1 MILGYARVSTTK
13 DEQKTSLAAQKE
25 QLRAAGCFRVI
36 TEQRS
41 AFKSNRRPGWESCKE
56 LISAGLVTK
65 FIVVSLAR
73 ASRRQETAQM
83 SELCNE
89 HNVEFLA
96 LSGGAIDVST
106 PEGFLNVTMQDGI
119 NRFDSMHKSLRVRQ
133 GMEARRQAGST
144 AVGRCPFGYRYDGI
158 KPVPDPKQWN
168 LAKRLWKELADCEF
182 RANHVL
188 RHGSRWKFSNSG
200 LIRWMKNPILCGI
213 VSYSDHTVEPLVS
226 KTDWDQ
232 CQQILKSRSFH
243 RSRAPRQIRLLSQL
257 VTCQSC
263 ERFLNYTKGGHKW
276 RMKCMNPSCKFYGKG
291 LAEWK
296 IKEQLLAALRLNVDQ
311 MVALAQKPAPI
322 NQQPTP
328 DQIAAQRDL
337 ELALQ
342 LRERGMEIPEASLR
356 DLRLRLRP
364 LASQP
369 AANWIGWAD
378 LIRQPQ
384 FLEGMTDGELRA
396 VLLEL
401 IDQTLYV
408 GNPAEVKITL
418 RDAA

>member
-13 DEQKTSLAAQKE
+13 GEQKTSLAAQKE

-56 LISAGLVTK
+56 LIRSGLVTK

-89 HNVEFLA
+89 YGVEFQS

-119 NRFDSMHKSLRVRQ
+119 NRFDSMHKSLRVKQ

-144 AVGRCPFGYRYDGI
+144 AIGRCPFGYRYDGI

-168 LAKRLWKELADCEF
+168 QAKRLWAELVETEF

-188 RHGSRWKFSNSG
+188 RHGTRWNFSNSG
-200 LIRWMKNPILCGI
+200 LIRWMRNPILYG
-213 VSYSDHTVEPLVS
+213 VVGYSDHTVEPLVT
-226 KTDWDQ
+226 KAEWDR
-232 CQQILKSRSFH
+232 CQSVLNSRSFH
-243 RSRAPRQIRLLSQL
+243 HSRAPRQIRLLSQQ

-263 ERFLNYTKGGHKW
+263 GRFLNYTKGGHRW
-276 RMKCMNPSCKFYGKG
+276 RMKCMNPSCRWYGRG
-291 LAEWK
+291 MAEWK
-296 IKEQLLAALRLNVDQ
+296 IREQLLEALRLRVDA
-311 MVALAQKPAPI
+311 MADLA
-322 NQQPTP
+322 NQPRPLNNQLTP
-328 DQIAAQRDL
+328 DQVAAQRDL
-337 ELALQ
+337 DMALQ
-342 LRERGMEIPEASLR
+342 LRERGMDIPEASLR

-364 LASQP
+364 AQP
-369 AANWIGWAD
+369 IAGADWNNWAD
-378 LIRQPQ
+378 LIRQEN

-401 IDQTLYV
+401 VEQTLYIGDV
-408 GNPAEVKITL
+408 SKVEITL
-418 RDAA
+418 RDPA